1 MAMGNKDIL
10 LIPSHYSH
18 KVASSYKLLHRSH
31 KLVRSTMNHRIHVMS
46 HELIYQLCY
55 HKSATY
61 IYIYILWMFSPCFV
75 VKNHQFP
82 MVFLCFFPWN
92 HHNFPIRVLCINN
105 SDISCATRSPA
116 WSTNAWRSARFKRE
130 KKTKTMGTSEFP
142 EKIQL
147 WTN

>member
-61 IYIYILWMFSPCFV
+61 IYIYPMNVFPMFRGEKSPV
-75 VKNHQFP
+75 SYGFP
-82 MVFLCFFPWN
+82 MVFPMK
-92 HHNFPIRVLCINN
+92 P
-105 SDISCATRSPA
+105 S
-116 WSTNAWRSARFKRE
+116 
-130 KKTKTMGTSEFP
+130 
-142 EKIQL
+142 
-147 WTN
+147 